1 MSASEMARVILE
13 NIKSLKPE
21 ENRVLI
27 AIAGPPGSGKSTVGE
42 ILTNLM
48 NKNLMKT
55 SLVPMDGFHLD
66 NETLKKS
73 NLLKRKGAPETFDID
88 GFLSLIKELRSKNE
102 IKVPLFDRSADKVIK
117 NAQTISREQDYLVIE
132 GNYLLLNR
140 ELWRDLSKYWDYKIF
155 LSVEKAVLKSRLIE
169 RWLGE
174 NHTYSEAEARVIK
187 NDLVNANLVN
197 SYKIEP
203 TLELQT
209 G

>member
-1 MSASEMARVILE
+1 MTVDQMARVILE
-13 NIKSLKPE
+13 NISSLKPKQ
-21 ENRVLI
+21 NRVLI

-42 ILTNLM
+42 LLTDLM

-55 SLVPMDGFHLD
+55 SLVAMDGFHID
-66 NETLKKS
+66 NKTLEKS
-73 NLLKRKGAPETFDID
+73 NLLERKGAPETFDID
-88 GFLSLIKELRSKNE
+88 GFLSLIKELRSKND

-117 NAQTISREQDYLVIE
+117 DAQTISREQDYLVIE
-132 GNYLLLNR
+132 GNYLLLDQ

-155 LSVEKAVLKSRLIE
+155 LTVEETILKSRLIE

-174 NHTYSEAEARVIK
+174 NHTYTEAEARVMK

-197 SYKIEP
+197 SYKIDP

-209 G
+209 V

>member
-1 MSASEMARVILE
+1 MTANQMAREILE
-13 NIKSLKPE
+13 NISSLKPK

-42 ILTNLM
+42 LLTDLM

-55 SLVPMDGFHLD
+55 SLVPMDGFHID
-66 NETLKKS
+66 NKTLEKS
-73 NLLKRKGAPETFDID
+73 NLLERKGAPETFDID
-88 GFLSLIKELRSKNE
+88 GFLSLIKELRSKND

-117 NAQTISREQDYLVIE
+117 DAQTISREQDYLVIE
-132 GNYLLLNR
+132 GNYLLLDR
-140 ELWRDLSKYWDYKIF
+140 KFWRDLSKYWDYKIF
-155 LSVEKAVLKSRLIE
+155 LTVEETILKSRLIE

-174 NHTYSEAEARVIK
+174 NHTYTEAEARVMK

-197 SYKIEP
+197 SYKIDP

>member
-1 MSASEMARVILE
+1 MARVILE
-13 NIKSLKPE
+13 NIRSLKPK

-27 AIAGPPGSGKSTVGE
+27 AIAGPPGSGKSTVGKL
-42 ILTNLM
+42 LTDLM

-66 NETLKKS
+66 NETLEKS
-73 NLLKRKGAPETFDID
+73 NLLERKGAPETFDIG
-88 GFLSLIKELRSKNE
+88 GFLSLIKELRSKND

-117 NAQTISREQDYLVIE
+117 DGQIISREQDYLVIE
-132 GNYLLLNR
+132 GNYLLLDR

-155 LSVEKAVLKSRLIE
+155 IKIEQTVLKSRLIQ

-174 NHTYSEAEARVIK
+174 NLTYSEAEARVAN
-187 NDLVNANLVN
+187 NDLINANLVN

-209 G
+209 V

>member
-1 MSASEMARVILE
+1 MARVILE
-13 NIKSLKPE
+13 NISSLKPKK
-21 ENRVLI
+21 NRVLI

-42 ILTNLM
+42 LLADLM

-66 NETLKKS
+66 NETLEKS
-73 NLLKRKGAPETFDID
+73 NLLERKGAPETFDIG
-88 GFLSLIKELRSKNE
+88 GFLSLIKELRSKND

-117 NAQTISREQDYLVIE
+117 DGQIISREQDYLVIE
-132 GNYLLLNR
+132 GNYLLLDR

-155 LSVEKAVLKSRLIE
+155 IKIEQTVLKSRLIE

-174 NHTYSEAEARVIK
+174 NLTYSEAEARVVN
-187 NDLVNANLVN
+187 NDLINANLVN

-209 G
+209 V

>member
-1 MSASEMARVILE
+1 MSVSEMARVILE
-13 NIKSLKPE
+13 NIRSLKPK

-27 AIAGPPGSGKSTVGE
+27 AIAGPPGSGKSTVGKL
-42 ILTNLM
+42 LTDLM

-66 NETLKKS
+66 NETLEKS
-73 NLLKRKGAPETFDID
+73 NLLERKGAPETFDIG
-88 GFLSLIKELRSKNE
+88 GFLSLIKELRSKND

-117 NAQTISREQDYLVIE
+117 DGQIISREQDYLVIE
-132 GNYLLLNR
+132 GNYLLLDR

-155 LSVEKAVLKSRLIE
+155 IKIEQTVLKSRLIQ

-174 NHTYSEAEARVIK
+174 NLTYSEAEARVAN
-187 NDLVNANLVN
+187 NDLINANLVN

-209 G
+209 V

>member
-1 MSASEMARVILE
+1 MTADQMARVILE
-13 NIKSLKPE
+13 NISSLKPK

-42 ILTNLM
+42 LLTDLM

-55 SLVPMDGFHLD
+55 SLVPMDGFHMD
-66 NETLKKS
+66 NKTLEKS
-73 NLLKRKGAPETFDID
+73 NLLERKGAPETFDTD
-88 GFLSLIKELRSKNE
+88 GFLSLIKELRSKND

-117 NAQTISREQDYLVIE
+117 DAQTISREQDYLVIE
-132 GNYLLLNR
+132 GNYLLLDR
-140 ELWRDLSKYWDYKIF
+140 KFWRDLSKYWDYKIF
-155 LSVEKAVLKSRLIE
+155 LTVEENILKSRLIE
-169 RWLGE
+169 RWLEE

-197 SYKIEP
+197 SYKIDP

-209 G
+209 V

>member
-1 MSASEMARVILE
+1 MSVSEMARVILE
-13 NIKSLKPE
+13 NIRSLKPK

-27 AIAGPPGSGKSTVGE
+27 AIAGPPGSGKSTVGKL
-42 ILTNLM
+42 LTDLM

-66 NETLKKS
+66 NENLEKS
-73 NLLKRKGAPETFDID
+73 NLLERKGAPETFDIG
-88 GFLSLIKELRSKNE
+88 GFLSLIKELRSKND

-117 NAQTISREQDYLVIE
+117 DGQIISREQDYLVIE
-132 GNYLLLNR
+132 GNYLLLDR

-155 LSVEKAVLKSRLIE
+155 IKIEQTVLKSRLIE

-174 NHTYSEAEARVIK
+174 NLTYSEAEARVVN
-187 NDLVNANLVN
+187 NDLINANLVN

-209 G
+209 V

>member
-1 MSASEMARVILE
+1 MSVSEMARVILE
-13 NIKSLKPE
+13 NIRSLKPK

-27 AIAGPPGSGKSTVGE
+27 AIAGPPGSGKSTVGKL
-42 ILTNLM
+42 LTDLM

-66 NETLKKS
+66 NETLEKS
-73 NLLKRKGAPETFDID
+73 NLLERKGAPETFDIG
-88 GFLSLIKELRSKNE
+88 GFLSLIKELRSKND

-117 NAQTISREQDYLVIE
+117 DGQIISREQDYLVIE
-132 GNYLLLNR
+132 GNYLLLDR

-155 LSVEKAVLKSRLIE
+155 IKIEQTVLKSRLIE

-174 NHTYSEAEARVIK
+174 NLTYSEAEARVVN
-187 NDLVNANLVN
+187 NDLINANLVN

-209 G
+209 V

>member
-13 NIKSLKPE
+13 NISSLKPKK
-21 ENRVLI
+21 NRVLI

-42 ILTNLM
+42 LLTDLM

-66 NETLKKS
+66 NETLEKS
-73 NLLKRKGAPETFDID
+73 NLLERKGAPETFDVC
-88 GFLSLIKELRSKNE
+88 GFLSLIKELRSKND

-117 NAQTISREQDYLVIE
+117 DAQIISREQDYLVIE
-132 GNYLLLNR
+132 GNYLLFDR

-155 LSVEKAVLKSRLIE
+155 LKIEQTVLKSRLIK
-169 RWLGE
+169 RWLAE
-174 NHTYSEAEARVIK
+174 NLTYSEAEARVVN
-187 NDLVNANLVN
+187 NDLINANLVN

-209 G
+209 V

>member
-1 MSASEMARVILE
+1 MSASEMARVILK
-13 NIKSLKPE
+13 NIRSLKPKK
-21 ENRVLI
+21 NRVLI

-42 ILTNLM
+42 LLTDLM

-55 SLVPMDGFHLD
+55 SLVTMDGFHLD

>member
-1 MSASEMARVILE
+1 MSASKMARVILE
-13 NIKSLKPE
+13 NIMSLKPKKH
-21 ENRVLI
+21 RVLI

-42 ILTNLM
+42 LLTDLM

-66 NETLKKS
+66 NETLEKS
-73 NLLKRKGAPETFDID
+73 NLLERKGAPETFDIA
-88 GFLSLIKELRSKNE
+88 GFLNLIKELRSKDD
-102 IKVPLFDRSADKVIK
+102 IKAPLFDRSNDKVIK
-117 NAQTISREQDYLVIE
+117 DAQIISREQDYLVIE
-132 GNYLLLNR
+132 GNYLLLDR
-140 ELWRDLSKYWDYKIF
+140 EFWRDLSKYWDYKIF
-155 LSVEKAVLKSRLIE
+155 LTVEQAVLKSRLIE

-174 NHTYSEAEARVIK
+174 NHTYTEAEARVMK

-197 SYKIEP
+197 SYKIDP

>member
-13 NIKSLKPE
+13 NIKSLKPRK
-21 ENRVLI
+21 NRVLI

-42 ILTNLM
+42 LLTGLM

-55 SLVPMDGFHLD
+55 SLIPMDGFHLD
-66 NETLKKS
+66 NETLEKI
-73 NLLKRKGAPETFDID
+73 NLLERKGAPETFDI
-88 GFLSLIKELRSKNE
+88 GAFLSLIKELRFKND

-117 NAQTISREQDYLVIE
+117 DGQIIPREQDYLVIE
-132 GNYLLLNR
+132 GNYLLLDR

-155 LSVEKAVLKSRLIE
+155 IKIEQTVLKSRLIQ

-174 NHTYSEAEARVIK
+174 NLTYSEAEARVAN
-187 NDLVNANLVN
+187 NDLINANLVN

-209 G
+209 V